1 MIEVRRSFMKKK
13 NLPVTNIGT
22 VSLMMM
28 FIVLCMVTFAALSLT
43 SASHDARLGQKLAD
57 RQTEFYHASNQA
69 EEMLAKVD
77 DIIASAY
84 KTTTDETAYYRTINK
99 DLLLCSAEAV
109 WTDQELDVM
118 FQVPVN
124 DFQTIQVLLDVPSPQ
139 QIKSEQPGSFYKI
152 LSWKILYTKAWKSDD
167 TIQLIQ

>member
-1 MIEVRRSFMKKK
+1 MKKK

-84 KTTTDETAYYRTINK
+84 KTTTDKTAYYRTINK
-99 DLLLCSAEAV
+99 D
-109 WTDQELDVM
+109 
-118 FQVPVN
+118 
-124 DFQTIQVLLDVPSPQ
+124 
-139 QIKSEQPGSFYKI
+139 QIGR
-152 LSWKILYTKAWKSDD
+152 AHV
-167 TIQLIQ
+167 